1 MKTTLLKKIEQFAEC
16 NPKKR
21 GRSVNTENINEK
33 KEASKG
39 NLCEQKRKKDE
50 QILYYRTTKGK
61 VNAKD
66 QKARQKNR
74 RSQDREKAQSAKKT
88 KSEMREKETNLKK
101 SLKQDKLIKLAS
113 KDKDIIKE
121 IKAGVIKTI
130 KGIQAAR
137 ESKLVREILSL
148 KAELKKIK
156 LQGNKAVLIEEKSK
170 SKVDYNKIVPAME
183 KTYKELVSHKH
194 LSHVLTFSEFYDGLR
209 EDFPTLSI
217 SNFKELLQKLCDDEI
232 VDLHSIDSKGRLE
245 DNEFY
250 IHTSLGELNYVSWR

>member
-1 MKTTLLKKIEQFAEC
+1 MKTTLLKQIEQFAEC

-21 GRSVNTENINEK
+21 GRSVNVENINEK

-39 NLCEQKRKKDE
+39 NLCEQKRKKDG

-66 QKARQKNR
+66 QKSRQKNR

-88 KSEMREKETNLKK
+88 KSEMRKKETSLKK

-121 IKAGVIKTI
+121 IKAGKIKTI

-156 LQGNKAVLIEEKSK
+156 LQGNKSVLIEEK

-183 KTYKELVSHKH
+183 KTFKKLVSHKH
-194 LSHVLTFSEFYDGLR
+194 LSRILTFSEFYESLR
-209 EDFPTLSI
+209 QDFPALSI
-217 SNFKELLQKLCDDEI
+217 SNFKEVLQKLCDDEI
-232 VDLHSIDSKGRLE
+232 VDLHPLNDRGKLE

-250 IHTSLGELNYVSWR
+250 IHTSLGELYYVSWR